1 MNDSRFLH
9 AVDSAIFK
17 VMESQNVSVENI
29 ASELCITSQQL
40 RRRIKSMRNQT
51 SVAYIALV
59 RLQHA
64 RKLLSERHELTIE
77 QIGLLCGFDEATNF
91 TRFFKK
97 ETGMT
102 PSQYRESL

>member
-1 MNDSRFLH
+1 MKDSRFLH

-17 VMESQNVSVENI
+17 VMESQNVSVENV

-40 RRRIKSMRNQT
+40 RRKMKSIRNQT
-51 SVAYIALV
+51 PVAYIALV

-64 RKLLSERHELTIE
+64 RKLLSTRQELTIE